1 MQPLTFKQVNQADRW
16 QVYQRLQE
24 LDIACECS
32 INQPL
37 RVEIHSPTAAIQ
49 LQSVIK
55 QYTADRPSLVQW
67 LECCWHSDS

>member
-24 LDIACECS
+24 LDIACECY

-37 RVEIHSPTAAIQ
+37 KVDIHSPTAAIQ

-55 QYTADRPSLVQW
+55 QFTADRQSLVEW
-67 LECCWHSDS
+67 LECCWQRDA

>member
-37 RVEIHSPTAAIQ
+37 KVDIHSPTAAIQ

-55 QYTADRPSLVQW
+55 QFTADRQLLVEW
-67 LECCWHSDS
+67 LERCWQRDS

>member
-1 MQPLTFKQVNQADRW
+1 MQPLTFKPVNQADRW

-37 RVEIHSPTAAIQ
+37 RVDIHSPIAAIQ

-55 QYTADRPSLVQW
+55 QFTADRPALVEW
-67 LECCWHSDS
+67 LERCWEREI